1 MVEDN
6 RKVKIKN
13 RIGNGT
19 VGYTIPDMNNLTR
32 IFEDGEEKIVTF
44 EEIRKLSYLHGG
56 SKILKNYLTIED
68 KEILSEINFI
78 PEPEYF
84 YTREDIIRLM
94 QTGSLDEFLDCLDF
108 APDGVK
114 ETIKTLAVELPLNDV
129 AKRDAIQEKL
139 GFNVTNAI
147 ENKKITEED
156 VPDLSVRPVGQRRA
170 AARSNGDS
178 NQSISGKTSAR
189 RVVIKENK

>member
-1 MVEDN
+1 MVEDS

-13 RIGNGT
+13 RVGNGT

-32 IFEDGEEKIVTF
+32 IFEDGEEKIITF

-68 KEILSEINFI
+68 KEILNEINFN
-78 PEPEYF
+78 PEPQYF
-84 YTREDIIRLM
+84 YTREDIIKLM

-147 ENKKITEED
+147 ENKKLTEEN
-156 VPDLSVRPVGQRRA
+156 VPDLSVKPVGQRRA

-178 NQSISGKTSAR
+178 DQSKSGKTGAR
-189 RVVIKENK
+189 RVIIKEDK

>member
-1 MVEDN
+1 MVEDS

-13 RIGNGT
+13 RVGNGT

-84 YTREDIIRLM
+84 YTREDIIKLM

-114 ETIKTLAVELPLNDV
+114 ETIKTLVELPLNDV

-139 GFNVTNAI
+139 GFNVNNAI

-156 VPDLSVRPVGQRRA
+156 VPDLSVKPIGQRRA

-178 NQSISGKTSAR
+178 NQSIPGKTSAR
-189 RVVIKENK
+189 RVIVKENK

>member
-1 MVEDN
+1 MVEDS

-13 RIGNGT
+13 RVGNGT

-84 YTREDIIRLM
+84 YTREDIIKLM

-139 GFNVTNAI
+139 GFNVNNAI

-156 VPDLSVRPVGQRRA
+156 VPDLSVKPIGQRRA

-178 NQSISGKTSAR
+178 NQSIPGKTSAR
-189 RVVIKENK
+189 RVIVKENK

>member
-13 RIGNGT
+13 RVGNGT

-129 AKRDAIQEKL
+129 AKRDAIQKKL

-156 VPDLSVRPVGQRRA
+156 VPDLSVKPVGQRRA

-178 NQSISGKTSAR
+178 NQSIPGKTSAR
-189 RVVIKENK
+189 RVIIKENK

>member
-1 MVEDN
+1 MVEDS

-13 RIGNGT
+13 RVGNGT

-68 KEILSEINFI
+68 KEILNEINFN

-84 YTREDIIRLM
+84 YTREDIIKLM

-147 ENKKITEED
+147 ENKKLTEED
-156 VPDLSVRPVGQRRA
+156 VPDLSVKPIGQRRA
-170 AARSNGDS
+170 ATRSNGDKD
-178 NQSISGKTSAR
+178 QSKSGKTGAR
-189 RVVIKENK
+189 RVIIKEDK

>member
-13 RIGNGT
+13 RVGNGT

-156 VPDLSVRPVGQRRA
+156 VPDLSVKPIGQRRA
-170 AARSNGDS
+170 AARSNGNS
-178 NQSISGKTSAR
+178 NQSILGKTSAR
-189 RVVIKENK
+189 RVIIKENK

>member
-178 NQSISGKTSAR
+178 N
-189 RVVIKENK
+189 

>member
-1 MVEDN
+1 MVEDS

-13 RIGNGT
+13 RVGNGT

-44 EEIRKLSYLHGG
+44 EEIRQLSYLHGG

-68 KEILSEINFI
+68 KEILDEINFN

-84 YTREDIIRLM
+84 YTRKDIIKLM

-147 ENKKITEED
+147 ENKKLTEED
-156 VPDLSVRPVGQRRA
+156 VPDLSVKPVGQRRA

-178 NQSISGKTSAR
+178 DQSKSGKTGAR
-189 RVVIKENK
+189 RVIIKEDK